1 MIINMESLRNAQAA
15 SINQAATGEHEETRR
30 LVHIPLHVLVMASA
44 KAPAAQISPVIR
56 GVFPRSKITLPKSV
70 RGARQA
76 LKRSPFDLVVL
87 GLDPLPGDFDKLLEA
102 LKNHETPMPTLLI
115 FSPESEAEIYERVPD
130 IPSTWELMTSDALSA
145 STLERRMRMAIEN
158 HQRHWELSH
167 LHTAFRS
174 SLAQYRNLFDEVP
187 DLIFLCDRSGC
198 LLDINA
204 TAERMFGHTK
214 DKFLLRPVFDTIGM
228 NREDFQRLIERA
240 VSTDGLIEDFEIE
253 LRPRGQSPIYGLI
266 HMIRWQTGPGRPM
279 HFQGVVKDISP
290 HKLLETQLRQ
300 SEDQYKTLYEL
311 ARISCS
317 SLKLD
322 EVVGRS
328 IQLIHGCLNAAGT
341 LLLSNRNYEEL
352 NLLAESGMPDD
363 LRERF
368 LDSPPIIGQ
377 DTIGALALSPGVVS
391 VAQVSDAGMHPVIAE
406 WASRIGPCHL
416 VGIAMGRSNPTL
428 PTSVLL
434 MLIPGQHEDRY
445 DELLAG
451 LTKTLEMGMT
461 NCLHYDNSLE
471 AERRYRELWENAPT
485 YFISV
490 LKGGIVF
497 EINQTALIALGYPLN
512 ELIGH
517 PMRRIIDPND
527 YELFERAHEDLI
539 ETGKPQ
545 NYELRLLKKSGEGV
559 IVSLTSQALLDR
571 NGQRI
576 GEKAALNDITRDKAL
591 KAQLRDYADN
601 LERMVEDRT
610 TALTQTMNFLNG
622 ILEGSTEH
630 AIVGLDDTGTFL
642 HFNSGAQ
649 LLFDYPAA
657 DMVGRHKLDM
667 LIDFER
673 ASFGSL
679 DELMNEVNA
688 QGVWVQETPMIT
700 RTGHR
705 LTALVT
711 MNRLTEPA
719 ANNLTYV
726 VIARD
731 ITEQKEME
739 DLLKLYTENLQQVIE
754 QKTRELDHQH
764 MQLIQSSKLATLGE
778 MATGIAHELNQPLS
792 GIRTRAQLI
801 CKKFE
806 HGVYDQAQV
815 LSTQREIIE
824 LIDRIT
830 HIINHMRIFARQDM
844 THFAPFNLNQS
855 IQGALSLLGEQLR
868 IHNIDVVT
876 DIPDGLPPIHGEPL
890 QIEQVIL
897 NLISNARD
905 AMDARFE
912 AETRS
917 TNGRGDYHKHLEI
930 KVDQVRPDELRLRIC
945 DNGTGMSTE
954 TLDKIFDPF
963 FTTKPVGRGT
973 GLGLSISYGI
983 LTSHSGRIEVQSNP
997 GAGTTFSVHLPIFN
1011 ESQHAAPNDAEEDL
1025 IL

>member
-1 MIINMESLRNAQAA
+1 MPMIINMDSLRKAQSAA
-15 SINQAATGEHEETRR
+15 AAAGSEELRK
-30 LVHIPLHVLVMASA
+30 LVHIPLHVLLLASP
-44 KAPAAQISPVIR
+44 KAPASLIAPVIR
-56 GVFPRSKITLPKSV
+56 SVFPQSRIALPRSVS
-70 RGARQA
+70 GARKA
-76 LKRSPFDLVVL
+76 LGRSVFDLVVL
-87 GLDPLPGDFDKLLEA
+87 GLDPLPPDFDKLLA
-102 LKNHETPMPTLLI
+102 TLKRHETPMPALLI
-115 FSPESEAEIYERVPD
+115 FDPAAETAIYEGVPD
-130 IPSTWELMTSDALSA
+130 LPSTWELMASDALNA
-145 STLERRMRMAIEN
+145 ATLERRMRMAIEN

-167 LHTAFRS
+167 LHHAFRS

-198 LLDINA
+198 ILDINV
-204 TAERMFGHTK
+204 TAERMFGRKKET
-214 DKFLLRPVFDTIGM
+214 FLLKPIFESIGM
-228 NREDFQRLIERA
+228 DRGDFQQLVERA
-240 VSTDGLIEDFEIE
+240 AAADRVEDFEIE
-253 LRPRGQSPIYGLI
+253 LHPSGQSPIYGLI
-266 HMIRWQTGPGRPM
+266 HMIRWESGPGRPL

-290 HKLLETQLRQ
+290 HKLLECQLRQ

-311 ARISCS
+311 ARVSCS

-322 EVVGRS
+322 EVVGRA
-328 IQLIHGCLNAAGT
+328 IELIHRCLNAAGT
-341 LLLSNRNYEEL
+341 LLLINRNYEQL
-352 NLLAESGMPDD
+352 NLLAEFGMPAD
-363 LRERF
+363 LRDRF
-368 LDSPPIIGQ
+368 LATEPPVIGRG
-377 DTIGALALSPGVVS
+377 TIGALALSPGV
-391 VAQVSDAGMHPVIAE
+391 AAFPRTGEEGMHPILAE
-406 WASRIGPCHL
+406 WAARVGPCHL
-416 VGIAMGRSNPTL
+416 AGVAMGRSNPTL
-428 PTSVLL
+428 PTSLL
-434 MLIPGQHEDRY
+434 LLLIPGPHDERN

-451 LTKTLEMGMT
+451 LAKTLEMGMT

-490 LKGGIVF
+490 LKGGIIF
-497 EINQTALIALGYPLN
+497 EINQTAIAALGYARP

-517 PMRRIIDPND
+517 PLLDIVDPED
-527 YELFERAHEDLI
+527 HELFACAHEELI
-539 ETGKPQ
+539 ETGKEQ
-545 NYELRLLKKSGEGV
+545 NYELRLLRKGGERLFV
-559 IVSLTSQALLDR
+559 NLSSQALRDR

-601 LERMVEDRT
+601 LELMVEDRT
-610 TALTQTMNFLNG
+610 TALTQAMNFLNG

-657 DMVGRHKLDM
+657 DMVGRQKLDV

-673 ASFGSL
+673 AGIASL
-679 DELMNEVNA
+679 GELMQKVDA
-688 QGVWVQETPMIT
+688 QGVWVEETPMIT
-700 RTGHR
+700 RTGR
-705 LTALVT
+705 KLIALLT

-731 ITEQKEME
+731 ITEQKEMA

-754 QKTRELDHQH
+754 QKTREIDHQH
-764 MQLIQSSKLATLGE
+764 MQIIQSSKLATLGE

-801 CKKFE
+801 CKEIELGAVGKE
-806 HGVYDQAQV
+806 QV
-815 LSTQREIIE
+815 LHKQNEIIE

-830 HIINHMRIFARQDM
+830 HIINHMRIFARQDL
-844 THFAPFNLNQS
+844 TRFAPFNLNQS

-868 IHNIDVVT
+868 IHNIEVAT
-876 DIPDGLPPIHGEPL
+876 DLQENLPPVFGEPL

-905 AMDARFE
+905 AMDARYE
-912 AETRS
+912 AEIRS
-917 TNGRGDYHKHLEI
+917 TRGRGKYHKRLEI
-930 KVDQVRPDELRLRIC
+930 TLDQLHEGEVRLRIR
-945 DNGTGMSTE
+945 DNGTGMNAE
-954 TLDKIFDPF
+954 TANKIFEPF

-983 LTSHSGRIEVQSNP
+983 LTSHNGRIEVESEP
-997 GAGTTFSVHLPIFN
+997 DVGTTFSVHMPVYN
-1011 ESQHAAPNDAEEDL
+1011 ETEHSERRNDEADL

>member
-1 MIINMESLRNAQAA
+1 MIINMDSLRKAQSEAA
-15 SINQAATGEHEETRR
+15 AQRGGEELRK
-30 LVHIPLHVLVMASA
+30 LVHIPLHVLLMPSA
-44 KAPAAQISPVIR
+44 KAPASLISPVIR
-56 GVFPRSKITLPKSV
+56 SVFPQSRIALPRSV
-70 RGARQA
+70 RGARKA
-76 LKRSPFDLVVL
+76 LGRSVFDLVVL
-87 GLDPLPGDFDKLLEA
+87 GLDPLPADFDKLLES
-102 LKNHETPMPTLLI
+102 LKSHETPMPALLI
-115 FSPESEAEIYERVPD
+115 FGPESEAAIYKRVPD
-130 IPSTWELMTSDALSA
+130 LPSTWELMTSDALSA
-145 STLERRMRMAIEN
+145 ATLERRMRTAIEN

-167 LHTAFRS
+167 LHHAFRS

-198 LLDINA
+198 LLDINV
-204 TAERMFGHTK
+204 TAERMFGRK
-214 DKFLLRPVFDTIGM
+214 KEAFLLKPIFESVGM
-228 NREDFQRLIERA
+228 DRSDFQQLVERA
-240 VSTDGLIEDFEIE
+240 IAAADRVEDFEIE
-253 LRPRGQSPIYGLI
+253 LRPPDQNPIYGLI
-266 HMIRWQTGPGRPM
+266 HMIRWESGPGRPM

-290 HKLLETQLRQ
+290 HKLLERQLRQ

-322 EVVGRS
+322 EVVGRA
-328 IQLIHGCLNAAGT
+328 IELIHRCLNAAGT
-341 LLLSNRNYEEL
+341 LLLINRNFEEL
-352 NLLAESGMPDD
+352 NLLAEFGMPAD
-363 LRERF
+363 LRDRF
-368 LDSPPIIGQ
+368 LASEPPVIGQ
-377 DTIGALALSPGVVS
+377 GTIGALALSPGV
-391 VAQVSDAGMHPVIAE
+391 AAFPKIGDEGMHPIIAE

-416 VGIAMGRSNPTL
+416 VGVAMGRSNPTL
-428 PTSVLL
+428 PTSLL
-434 MLIPGQHEDRY
+434 LLLIPGPHDERN

-451 LTKTLEMGMT
+451 LAKTLEMGMT

-485 YFISV
+485 YFVSV

-497 EINQTALIALGYPLN
+497 EINQTAVSALGYARP

-517 PMRRIIDPND
+517 PLGNIIDPED
-527 YELFERAHEDLI
+527 HELFERAHEELI
-539 ETGKPQ
+539 ESGQEQ
-545 NYELRLLKKSGEGV
+545 NYELRLLRKNGERV

-601 LERMVEDRT
+601 LELMVEDRT
-610 TALTQTMNFLNG
+610 VALTQTMNFLNG

-630 AIVGLDDTGTFL
+630 AIVGLDDTGAFL

-649 LLFDYPAA
+649 LLFDYPAV
-657 DMVGRHKLDM
+657 DMVGRQKLDV

-673 ASFGSL
+673 AGIESL
-679 DELMNEVNA
+679 ESLMKEVDS

-801 CKKFE
+801 CKKME
-806 HGVYDQAQV
+806 IGAYDNQRI
-815 LSTQREIIE
+815 LNTQTEIIE

-830 HIINHMRIFARQDM
+830 HIINHMRIFARQDLM
-844 THFAPFNLNQS
+844 RFEPFNLIQS

-868 IHNIDVVT
+868 IHNIEVDAH
-876 DIPDGLPPIHGEPL
+876 LPENPPQVYGEPL

-905 AMDARFE
+905 AMDSRYE
-912 AETRS
+912 SEIRS
-917 TNGRGDYHKHLEI
+917 TRGRGDYHKRLEI
-930 KVDQVRPDELRLRIC
+930 ILDQAREDEMRLRIR
-945 DNGTGMSTE
+945 DNGTGMSAE
-954 TLDKIFDPF
+954 TADKIFEPF

-983 LTSHSGRIEVQSNP
+983 LTSHNGRIEVESEP
-997 GAGTTFSVHLPIFN
+997 GKGTTFSIHLPVYN
-1011 ESQHAAPNDAEEDL
+1011 ETAHSERKDDEADL